1 MNFSDAVRKPVKRT
15 VRHLTMQQMKGSLI
29 GLYENE
35 GDDGPGGIAQV
46 MCEGLELY
54 LFPTL
59 SDDYVI
65 VRFQAGP
72 HRRHYTVVE
81 FHHEW
86 PTLAYKAALEEMM
99 REGVRSAFGIHDDYK
114 IEEDDERDSALDT
127 IMSAAIKVEDNNG

>member
-1 MNFSDAVRKPVKRT
+1 MRKPVKRT
-15 VRHLTMQQMKGSLI
+15 VRHMTRQQLRGSLI
-29 GLYENE
+29 GFYED
-35 GDDGPGGIAQV
+35 GDDPGPGGIAQV

-72 HRRHYTVVE
+72 FRDLTVVE

-86 PTLAYKAALEEMM
+86 PSLSYKAALEEMM
-99 REGVRSAFGIHDDYK
+99 RDGVRSAFGVHDDYK